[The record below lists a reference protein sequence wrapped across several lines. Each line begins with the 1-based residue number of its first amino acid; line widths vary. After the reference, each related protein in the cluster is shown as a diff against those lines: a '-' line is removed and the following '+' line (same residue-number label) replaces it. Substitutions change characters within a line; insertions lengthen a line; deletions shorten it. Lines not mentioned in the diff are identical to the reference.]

1 MSMDMKI
8 LAPPPSRILNRFVSI
23 QALKPYFQTDSV
35 EELVLLLRELRRN
48 DLIFFD
54 VRISQT
60 YFEWQ
65 RKRADLKSSND
76 IFDPLDFTGIVHK
89 DEFGLNRILS
99 GVDTKKPLNEFVA
112 VDVITALPSGVADK
126 YIEFR
131 LHIID
136 KVKLKKLISVD
147 TKSKVFDDIEYMG
160 LKISNAQVSYNDK
173 IINMPFQECEVL
185 RILMENP
192 DTLVFYDSFESRSD
206 IVGKDVSTSPHTAA
220 SKLVSRVRIK
230 LKKQV
235 NQKCIYNVPGE
246 GWKLKID

>member
-1 MSMDMKI
+1 MKSLKKI
-8 LAPPPSRILNRFVSI
+8 PPAKLLNRFVPA
-23 QALKPYFQTDSV
+23 QLLKMYFTVNSV
-35 EELVLLLRELRRN
+35 EELVLILRELRN
-48 DLIFFD
+48 DDLVDFEIK
-54 VRISQT
+54 ISLD
-60 YFEWQ
+60 YFKWQ
-65 RKRADLKSSND
+65 KHRTNLKLSND
-76 IFDPLDFTGIVHK
+76 VLDTVGFTGIVHR
-89 DEFGLNRILS
+89 DELGLNRILS
-99 GVDTKKPLNEFVA
+99 GIDTKKPLNEFVA
-112 VDVITALPSGVADK
+112 VDVITALPSGVAEK
-126 YIEFR
+126 YIE
-131 LHIID
+131 LKVNITD
-136 KVKLKKLISVD
+136 KEKLKSLILVD